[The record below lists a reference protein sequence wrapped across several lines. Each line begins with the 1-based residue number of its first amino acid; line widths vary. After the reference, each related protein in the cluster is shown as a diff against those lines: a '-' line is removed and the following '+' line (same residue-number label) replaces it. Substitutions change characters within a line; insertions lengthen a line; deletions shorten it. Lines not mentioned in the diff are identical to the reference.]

1 MATPYLEMRGIVKR
15 FPGVQAVKGVDLQA
29 YAGEALALIGA
40 NGAGKSTLMNIL
52 GGVLRPDE
60 GEIHIGGKRVE
71 IHSPLQATANG
82 IAFVHQEMAMLPTMT
97 IMENIHVSSFPTRS
111 GLIDRKSM
119 ERSTQEVLDRVGCQF
134 APNTRVQYL
143 STGDRQMVEIARALL
158 SKPSI
163 IIFDEPTSSLTSREK
178 ARLFDVIRSL
188 KADGVTIIY
197 ITHFLDEIFDICDR
211 ATVMRGGEH
220 AGSGLLKDL
229 TIPDIVRWM
238 IGDLDMTQHAKK
250 DVSQHTEVVL
260 KVRNLNRRGILQD
273 INLTLHKGEVVGLW
287 GLLGSGRTEVARA
300 IVGLDPIDA
309 GQIEVNVGGA
319 LRPVKA
325 REAHKWIGMVTEDRR
340 NEGLLLPMSVKQ
352 NMSLANL
359 RGLLTRWKLV
369 DTRRETALA
378 QQFVERLNIVISR
391 LGQPVQT
398 LSGGNQQKVVVGRW
412 LELNPPIFFMDEPT
426 RGLDVGAKADI
437 RDIIFELAESGAAIL
452 LISSEIEDIMA
463 LAQRYVIMH
472 RGQIIGELPG
482 SATRSD
488 LMAAAVGAVPTA
500 ETGVTA

>member
-60 GEIHIGGKRVE
+60 GEIQIAGKRVE

-97 IMENIHVSSFPTRS
+97 IMENIHVSSFPTRG
-111 GLIDRKSM
+111 GLIDRQSM
-119 ERSTQEVLDRVGCQF
+119 ERSTQAVLDRVGCQF

-229 TIPDIVRWM
+229 TIPALVHWM

-250 DVSQHTEVVL
+250 EVSQSTEVVL

-309 GQIEVNVGGA
+309 GQIEVNVGGS
-319 LRPVKA
+319 LRLVKA

>member
-1 MATPYLEMRGIVKR
+1 MATPYLEMHGIVKR

-52 GGVLRPDE
+52 GGVLRPEE
-60 GEIHIGGKRVE
+60 GEIMIGGKRVE

-97 IMENIHVSSFPTRS
+97 VMENIHVSSFPMRT
-111 GLIDRKSM
+111 GLIDHKAM
-119 ERSTQEVLDRVGCQF
+119 ERSTQAVLDRVGCQF
-134 APNTRVQYL
+134 APNIRVQYL

-158 SKPSI
+158 SKPNI

-178 ARLFDVIRSL
+178 TRLFEVIRSL

-197 ITHFLDEIFDICDR
+197 ITHFLDEVFEICER
-211 ATVMRGGEH
+211 ATVLRGGEH
-220 AGSGLLKDL
+220 AGSAPLAEL

-238 IGDLDMTQHAKK
+238 IGDVDM
-250 DVSQHTEVVL
+250 SQHVKKEVPQHDEVVL
-260 KVRNLNRRGILQD
+260 KVSDLNRRGILKD
-273 INLTLHKGEVVGLW
+273 INFTLRKGEVLGLW
-287 GLLGSGRTEVARA
+287 GLLGSGRTEVVRA
-300 IVGLDPIDA
+300 IVGLDPIDE
-309 GQIEVNVGGA
+309 GQIEINVGGT
-319 LRPVKA
+319 LRTVRA
-325 REAHKWIGMVTEDRR
+325 REAQKWIGMVTEDRR

-359 RGLLTRWKLV
+359 RGLLSRWQLV
-369 DTRRETALA
+369 DNRRETKLA
-378 QQFVERLNIVISR
+378 EQFVKRLNIVISN

-437 RDIIFELAESGAAIL
+437 RDIILELAENGAAIL

-463 LAQRYVIMH
+463 LAQRYLIMH

-482 SATRSD
+482 SATRND
-488 LMAAAVGAVPTA
+488 LMAAAVGAVPT
-500 ETGVTA
+500 GVTA

>member
-1 MATPYLEMRGIVKR
+1 
-15 FPGVQAVKGVDLQA
+15 
-29 YAGEALALIGA
+29 
-40 NGAGKSTLMNIL
+40 
-52 GGVLRPDE
+52 VLRPDE
-60 GEIHIGGKRVE
+60 GEIQIAGKRVE

-97 IMENIHVSSFPTRS
+97 IMENIHVSSFPTRG
-111 GLIDRKSM
+111 GLIDRQSM
-119 ERSTQEVLDRVGCQF
+119 ERSTQAVLDRVGCQF

-250 DVSQHTEVVL
+250 DVSQHTDVVL

-309 GQIEVNVGGA
+309 GQIEVNVGGS
-319 LRPVKA
+319 LRLVKA